1 MEKSIKLLFTT
12 KDVSNCKTYIQNQ
25 LRKLLEERVALSDY
39 IFAKEYRGEHSYR
52 PGACVPALTLARSA
66 HRQYVYTFTCY
77 LFTYVRMFNA
87 GMCIRTVC
95 DDIYTQICVC
105 MCMYSV

>member
-66 HRQYVYTFTCY
+66 HGQCVHVH
-77 LFTYVRMFNA
+77 TYVRMYIHA
-87 GMCIRTVC
+87 IHL
-95 DDIYTQICVC
+95 
-105 MCMYSV
+105 CMYVCLMQVCTYSV